1 MSDADTLQRFVFENS
16 NVRGDFIHLR
26 ASYQAVRERATYPDL
41 IAEQLGQALAAS
53 ALLSATIKFGGSL
66 IMQIQSSGPLNLLV
80 AQCTHDRHLR
90 GLAHW
95 QDVVHEGT
103 LPQMYGNGRLV
114 ITIDNAH
121 NDERY
126 QGIVSLEGDTLAEA
140 LETYFTQSEQLETRL
155 WLVADQHQAVG
166 MLLQRLPGPDV
177 DDDLW
182 QRVEALGATLTVE
195 EMLQLPTREILRR
208 LFHEEDVRL
217 HDAEPVSFRC
227 SCSREKIVN
236 MLRGLGQEESNA
248 ILTEQ
253 GKIEVTC
260 EFCNASY
267 RFDTVDV
274 EEIFTSDVP
283 PPESSSRH

>member
-41 IAEQLGQALAAS
+41 IAGQLGQALAAS

-95 QDVVHEGT
+95 HDVVHEGT
-103 LPQMYGNGRLV
+103 LPQMYGDGRLV
-114 ITIDNAH
+114 ITIDNVH

-166 MLLQRLPGPDV
+166 MLLQRLPGPDT

-217 HDAEPVSFRC
+217 YDAEPVSFRC

-248 ILTEQ
+248 ILAEQ

-260 EFCNASY
+260 EFCNAGY
-267 RFDTVDV
+267 RFDAVDV
-274 EEIFTSDVP
+274 EEVFASDVP

>member
-16 NVRGDFIHLR
+16 KVRGDFIHLR

-95 QDVVHEGT
+95 HNEVHEGT
-103 LPQMYGNGRLV
+103 LPQMYGDGRLV

-121 NDERY
+121 NNERY

-155 WLVADQHQAVG
+155 WLVADQYQAVG
-166 MLLQRLPGPDV
+166 MLLQRLPGPEG

-217 HDAEPVSFRC
+217 FDAEPVSFRC

-236 MLRGLGQEESNA
+236 MLRGLGQEEANA
-248 ILTEQ
+248 ILAEQ

-260 EFCNASY
+260 EFCNAGY
-267 RFDTVDV
+267 RFDAVDV
-274 EEIFTSDVP
+274 EEVFTSGLP

>member
-1 MSDADTLQRFVFENS
+1 MSDADTLQRFIFENS
-16 NVRGDFIHLR
+16 NVRGDFIHLC

-53 ALLSATIKFGGSL
+53 GLLSATIKFGGSL

-95 QDVVHEGT
+95 QDEVHEGT
-103 LPQMYGNGRLV
+103 LPQMYGDGRLV
-114 ITIDNAH
+114 ITIDTAH

-140 LETYFTQSEQLETRL
+140 LEGYFARSEQLETRL

-166 MLLQRLPGPDV
+166 MLLQRLPGPDA

-182 QRVEALGATLTVE
+182 QRVEALGATLTTE

-217 HDAEPVSFRC
+217 FDAEPVSFRC
-227 SCSREKIVN
+227 TCSREKIVN
-236 MLRGLGQEESNA
+236 MLRSLGHEESNA
-248 ILTEQ
+248 ILAEQ
-253 GKIEVTC
+253 GKIDVTC
-260 EFCNASY
+260 EFCNASHQ
-267 RFDTVDV
+267 FDAVDV
-274 EEIFTSDVP
+274 EEIFASDLP